1 MKTQSTSTR
10 DRLISNAA
18 RLFRRTGYHGT
29 GLAQVLADSK
39 SPKGSLYHHFPDGKS
54 DLAMAAASW
63 VSAGMIRI
71 IDVSFKDADT
81 FADGATTF
89 CYKLAKLFESGDD
102 WQACPI
108 SAMLFDGPGND
119 KFRDHADQ
127 LLTSWS
133 AQTAEHGRRLGMDR
147 AEADA
152 TSELLLM
159 TIQGAW
165 TLARARKSADVI
177 RRIPVHL
184 FG

>member
-1 MKTQSTSTR
+1 MTAQTAPTR
-10 DRLISNAA
+10 DRLIRSAA
-18 RLFRRTGYHGT
+18 RLFRQTGYHGT
-29 GLAQVLADSK
+29 GLAQVLSDSK
-39 SPKGSLYHHFPDGKS
+39 APKGSLYHHFPDGKS

-63 VSAGMIRI
+63 VSSGMIRI
-71 IDVSFKDADT
+71 IDDSFKDADT

-89 CYKLAKLFESGDD
+89 CFKLAKLFESGDD

-108 SAMLFDGPGND
+108 SAMLFDGPNND
-119 KFRDHADQ
+119 AFRDHADD

-133 AQTAEHGRRLGMDR
+133 NQTAGHGRRLGMDSR
-147 AEADA
+147 EADA
-152 TSELLLM
+152 ISELLLM

-177 RRIPVHL
+177 RRVPTHL